1 MAERIALWG
10 RDIDDDSSPDPDS
23 GSAGD
28 GHHDPITEPIP
39 VVEDESCGYGN
50 GYTDSN
56 AYTDAEPEYVDDLTD
71 NADTQETAGA
81 FSYAK
86 PFLDRRPGSPADSLT
101 FKPAPS
107 PWYRTRRGLIVLLAV
122 IAVAVLLA
130 LLPLLMRGP
139 GPQAPTN
146 TPSTEP
152 TPSSVQPTSTSGA
165 PELTSQ
171 PAPPP
176 PPPPPPPPAPDAPV
190 YRPQYPSSGG
200 GSGSRAPKPEIGVT
214 RAPISVAPKPVTP
227 PTSAEVGKHGST
239 SRW

>member
-10 RDIDDDSSPDPDS
+10 RDIDDDSSPDPDN
-23 GSAGD
+23 GFAGC
-28 GHHDPITEPIP
+28 GHRDPITEPIP
-39 VVEDESCGYGN
+39 VVEDEYSGYGN
-50 GYTDSN
+50 GYIDG
-56 AYTDAEPEYVDDLTD
+56 EPEYADDLTD
-71 NADTQETAGA
+71 IADTQETARA

-101 FKPAPS
+101 FKPAPT
-107 PWYRTRRGLIVLLAV
+107 PWYRTKRGLIVLLGV
-122 IAVAVLLA
+122 IAVVLVLA
-130 LLPLLMRGP
+130 LLPLLLRSP
-139 GPQAPTN
+139 GPDAPTN

-176 PPPPPPPPAPDAPV
+176 PPPPPPPPAQDAPV